1 MNLIHAPCSQ
11 LNERTYRHLE
21 TYQGSL
27 ELFYRW
33 EVNSQRHGA
42 CSTVA
47 VQAGGEIALNG
58 LAEYQ
63 GISHCLH
70 VHKLD
75 VGLTDYGPLG
85 QENSTQKLASRPC
98 IEGKRW

>member
-1 MNLIHAPCSQ
+1 MNLIHTSCPQ
-11 LNERTYRHLE
+11 LNERTCKHLE
-21 TYQGSL
+21 THQGSL

-33 EVNSQRHGA
+33 EVNSQGHGA

-47 VQAGGEIALNG
+47 VQAGGELAPNG
-58 LAEYQ
+58 FAENQ

-75 VGLTDYGPLG
+75 VGLNDYGPRG
-85 QENSTQKLASRPC
+85 
-98 IEGKRW
+98 